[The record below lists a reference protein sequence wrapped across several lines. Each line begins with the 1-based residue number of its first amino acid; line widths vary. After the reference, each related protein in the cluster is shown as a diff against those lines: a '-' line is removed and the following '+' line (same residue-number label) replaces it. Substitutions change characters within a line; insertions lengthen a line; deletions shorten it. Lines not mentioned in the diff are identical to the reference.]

1 MTNHAVTHDSA
12 KNAALPLD
20 TTDTAIATAATAS
33 GTAAAATSDRR
44 ATPRRSTTRRSILR
58 PTIWLPVV
66 VALLVAGV
74 LWEVVAINNTYLLP
88 RLGMIGQAIITQPAF
103 YLENA
108 WVTLSE
114 ALIGLVIGFVAA
126 FIVAVIVT
134 ESGILRRAIMPLA
147 VVLNVTPVVAIAPAL
162 VVAFGFGPAPKLIVT
177 ALITFFPILMNV
189 ITGLNSVSPPILQ
202 VFATLRASRLEV
214 LTRLRLPSS
223 LPYVF
228 AALKVVFPLS
238 IVGAVVAE
246 FSAPGAAKGLG
257 TVISVASSNS
267 RLAVVY
273 AAILCL
279 AIMGAVLLFLVT
291 LLEKR
296 VLRWHESQLLKRG

>member
-1 MTNHAVTHDSA
+1 MT
-12 KNAALPLD
+12 D
-20 TTDTAIATAATAS
+20 TTDTDQTGAAPTGATPTGAAVADTALATAATA
-33 GTAAAATSDRR
+33 AAASVRR
-44 ATPRRSTTRRSILR
+44 RQPSRSLLR
-58 PTIWLPVV
+58 PTIWLPAVG
-66 VALLVAGV
+66 ALIVAGV
-74 LWEVVAINNTYLLP
+74 LWEIVAINNTYLLP
-88 RLGMIGQAIITQPAF
+88 RLGMIGQAIVTQPSF

-108 WVTLSE
+108 GVTLSE
-114 ALIGLVIGFVAA
+114 ALVGLVIGFVAA
-126 FIVAVIVT
+126 VLVAVLVT

-202 VFATLRASRLEV
+202 VFATLRASRFEV

-223 LPYVF
+223 LTFVF

-279 AIMGAVLLFLVT
+279 AIMGSVLLFLVT

-296 VLRWHESQLLKRG
+296 VLRWHESQRLLRG

>member
-1 MTNHAVTHDSA
+1 MSNPVVENAGTTD
-12 KNAALPLD
+12 AALPAD
-20 TTDTAIATAATAS
+20 AIDTAVVTGATAS
-33 GTAAAATSDRR
+33 ATSLRRR
-44 ATPRRSTTRRSILR
+44 APGRSVFR
-58 PTIWLPVV
+58 PTVWVPAV

-74 LWEVVAINNTYLLP
+74 LWEIIAINNTYLLP

-108 WVTLSE
+108 GVTLSE
-114 ALIGLVIGFVAA
+114 ALIGLLIGFAAA

-134 ESGILRRAIMPLA
+134 ESGVLRRAIMPLA

-162 VVAFGFGPAPKLIVT
+162 VVAFGFGPGPKLIVT

-202 VFATLRASRLEV
+202 VFTTLRASRLEV

-223 LPYVF
+223 LPFVF

-279 AIMGAVLLFLVT
+279 AIMGSILLFLVT

-296 VLRWHESQLLKRG
+296 VLRWHESQLLTRR

>member
-1 MTNHAVTHDSA
+1 MNSSVIRSSSATRSSSSSPTRSSPVARSSGATRSPWRPRVWAPAVIA
-12 KNAALPLD
+12 ILIAALVWEYV
-20 TTDTAIATAATAS
+20 AT
-33 GTAAAATSDRR
+33 
-44 ATPRRSTTRRSILR
+44 
-58 PTIWLPVV
+58 
-66 VALLVAGV
+66 
-74 LWEVVAINNTYLLP
+74 NNTYLLP
-88 RLGMIGQAIITQPAF
+88 RLGTIGQALATQPAF
-103 YLENA
+103 FLDNA

-114 ALIGLVIGFVAA
+114 ALVGLVIGFVAA
-126 FIVAVIVT
+126 FVVAVLVT

-202 VFATLRASRLEV
+202 VFSTLRANRFEV

-238 IVGAVVAE
+238 VVGAVVAE

-273 AAILCL
+273 AAIACL
-279 AIMGAVLLFLVT
+279 ALMGAALLLLIT

-296 VLRWHESQLLKRG
+296 VLRWHESQLLKRE